1 MCRKQKRQVL
11 LCCFDDSA
19 FISASQR
26 INAENYISYDNLKA
40 ALVEAFSGEDYK
52 RTLEGKLRNLKFTKG
67 TNKNLFCNFLRTL
80 IRELYNLTDLD
91 ATSIDAIAINHVIA
105 QLDEQVRQDVKV
117 LQLAGNKSLERLLE
131 LANDRLSG
139 NSLLGNYVQVSAAE
153 HSRLDNMESLIEK
166 LAVKVDSLLA
176 TSKARAIVLIVVNL
190 ITRKIIVLN

>member
-11 LCCFDDSA
+11 LCCLDDSA

-26 INAENYISYDNLKA
+26 ISAENYISYDNLKA

-117 LQLAGNKSLERLLE
+117 LQLAGNRSLERLLE

-153 HSRLDNMESLIEK
+153 HSSLDNMESLIEK
-166 LAVKVDSLLA
+166 LAVKVDSLLT